1 MSETLMTEADQ
12 TNEGSTQQPVEEA
25 EAKTEQSA
33 EATNTEETQQ
43 QAETVADQQDS
54 DESSAESE
62 TSEQEPEKEGA
73 PEKYE
78 FNDKVADAPEVLDP
92 EVLTAFGEVAKELD
106 LPQDAA
112 QKVLDK
118 VAPVIQARQAAQVE
132 QARTEWAESSKSD
145 DEFGGENLNANLEVA
160 KTALDAFGT
169 DPLKQL
175 LSESGLGN
183 HPEVIRFMYRAG
195 KAISEDSYVGN
206 SQGANAQGSKVPK
219 DFNGIANALYSNQQ
233 NK

>member
-12 TNEGSTQQPVEEA
+12 TNEGSTQQPVGEA
-25 EAKTEQSA
+25 QTEQSA
-33 EATNTEETQQ
+33 EATNTEDTQQ
-43 QAETVADQQDS
+43 QAENVADQQDS
-54 DESSAESE
+54 DESSVESE
-62 TSEQEPEKEGA
+62 TSESETPEGA
-73 PEKYE
+73 PDKYE
-78 FNDKVADAPEVLDP
+78 FTAKVADAPEELDP
-92 EVLTAFGEVAKELD
+92 EVLTAFGDVAKELD
-106 LPQDAA
+106 LPQEAA

-118 VAPVIQARQAAQVE
+118 VAPVMQARQAKAVE
-132 QARTEWAESSKSD
+132 DAKTEWANDSKSD
-145 DEFGGENLNANLEVA
+145 QEFGGESLEANLEIA
-160 KTALDAFGT
+160 KTSLNKFGT
-169 DPLKQL
+169 DALKSL

-206 SQGANAQGSKVPK
+206 SEGANAKGNVPK

>member
-1 MSETLMTEADQ
+1 MSETLMTEANQ
-12 TNEGSTQQPVEEA
+12 TNEGSTQQAVEGTE
-25 EAKTEQSA
+25 TEQSV
-33 EATNTEETQQ
+33 ETTNTENTQQ

-54 DESSAESE
+54 DESSVESE
-62 TSEQEPEKEGA
+62 TSEQETPEGA

-92 EVLTAFGEVAKELD
+92 DVLTAFGEVAKELD
-106 LPQDAA
+106 LPQEAA

-118 VAPVIQARQAAQVE
+118 VAPVIQARQAEQVE
-132 QARTEWAESSKSD
+132 KARVEWAEDSKSD
-145 DEFGGENLNANLEVA
+145 DEFGGETFDANLEVA
-160 KTALDAFGT
+160 KSALDAFGT
-169 DPLKQL
+169 STFKQL

-206 SQGANAQGSKVPK
+206 SQGASAKGNGIPK

>member
-1 MSETLMTEADQ
+1 MSESLMTEAEQ
-12 TNEGSTQQPVEEA
+12 TNEGSTQQPVGEA
-25 EAKTEQSA
+25 QTEQSA

-43 QAETVADQQDS
+43 QAENVADQQDS
-54 DESSAESE
+54 DESSVESE
-62 TSEQEPEKEGA
+62 TSEQETKEGA
-73 PEKYE
+73 PETYE
-78 FNDKVADAPEVLDP
+78 FNDKVADAPDVLDP

-118 VAPVIQARQAAQVE
+118 VAPVIQARQAEQVE
-132 QARTEWAESSKSD
+132 KARIDWAEESKSD
-145 DEFGGENLNANLEVA
+145 QEFGGETFETNLEVA
-160 KTALDAFGT
+160 KTALNAFGT
-169 DPLKQL
+169 DPFKQL

-206 SQGANAQGSKVPK
+206 SQGANAQGSNVPK

>member
-1 MSETLMTEADQ
+1 MTEANQ
-12 TNEGSTQQPVEEA
+12 TNEGSTQQAVEGTE
-25 EAKTEQSA
+25 TEQSV
-33 EATNTEETQQ
+33 ETTTTENTQQ

-54 DESSAESE
+54 DESSVESE
-62 TSEQEPEKEGA
+62 TSEQEIPKGA

-92 EVLTAFGEVAKELD
+92 NVLTAFGEVAKELD
-106 LPQDAA
+106 LPQEAA

-118 VAPVIQARQAAQVE
+118 VAPVIQARQAEQVE
-132 QARTEWAESSKSD
+132 KARVEWAEDSKSD
-145 DEFGGENLNANLEVA
+145 EEFGGETFNANLEVA
-160 KTALDAFGT
+160 KTALNAFGT
-169 DPLKQL
+169 DPFKQL

-206 SQGANAQGSKVPK
+206 SQGASAKGNGIPK

>member
-1 MSETLMTEADQ
+1 MSETLMTEANQ
-12 TNEGSTQQPVEEA
+12 TNEGSTQQAVEGTE
-25 EAKTEQSA
+25 TEQSV
-33 EATNTEETQQ
+33 ETTTTENTQQ

-54 DESSAESE
+54 DESSVESE
-62 TSEQEPEKEGA
+62 TSEQETKTQGA

-92 EVLTAFGEVAKELD
+92 DVLTAFGEVAKELD
-106 LPQDAA
+106 LPQEAA

-118 VAPVIQARQAAQVE
+118 VAPVIQARQAEQVE
-132 QARTEWAESSKSD
+132 KARIDWAEESKSD
-145 DEFGGENLNANLEVA
+145 EEFGGETFDANIEVA
-160 KTALDAFGT
+160 KTALNAFGT
-169 DPLKQL
+169 DPFKQL
-175 LSESGLGN
+175 LAESGLGN

-206 SQGANAQGSKVPK
+206 SQGANAQGSNVPK
-219 DFNGIANALYSNQQ
+219 DFDGKANALYSNQQ

>member
-1 MSETLMTEADQ
+1 MSETLMTEANQ
-12 TNEGSTQQPVEEA
+12 TNEGDTQQPVDA
-25 EAKTEQSA
+25 ST
-33 EATNTEETQQ
+33 EATTDTEQ
-43 QAETVADQQDS
+43 QAEGVQDQQVS
-54 DESSAESE
+54 DETAVESE
-62 TSEQEPEKEGA
+62 TSEKDVPEGA
-73 PEKYE
+73 PDKYE
-78 FNDKVADAPEVLDP
+78 FNSKVADAPDELDP
-92 EVLTAFGEVAKELD
+92 EVLTAFGDVAKELN

-118 VAPVIQARQAAQVE
+118 VAPVIQARQAKAIE
-132 QARTEWAESSKSD
+132 QTKVEWANQSKSD
-145 DEFGGENLNANLEVA
+145 QEFGGESLTDNLDVA
-160 KTALDAFGT
+160 KTSLDTFGT
-169 DPLKQL
+169 DALKSL
-175 LSESGLGN
+175 LQETGLGN

>member
-1 MSETLMTEADQ
+1 MTEAEQ
-12 TNEGSTQQPVEEA
+12 TNEGSTQQPVGETQ
-25 EAKTEQSA
+25 TEQSA
-33 EATNTEETQQ
+33 ETTTTETQQ

-54 DESSAESE
+54 DESSVESE
-62 TSEQEPEKEGA
+62 TSEQETKEGA
-73 PEKYE
+73 PDKYE
-78 FNDKVADAPEVLDP
+78 FNNKVADAPEELDP

-106 LPQDAA
+106 LPQEAA

-118 VAPVIQARQAAQVE
+118 VAPVMQARQAKAVE
-132 QARTEWAESSKSD
+132 DAKTEWAQESQSD
-145 DEFGGENLNANLEVA
+145 QEFGGENLGVNLETA
-160 KTALDAFGT
+160 KTALNAFGT
-169 DPLKQL
+169 DSFKQL

-206 SQGANAQGSKVPK
+206 SQGANPKGDIPK

>member
-1 MSETLMTEADQ
+1 MSESLMTEADQ
-12 TNEGSTQQPVEEA
+12 TNEGSTQQPVGEA
-25 EAKTEQSA
+25 QTEQSA
-33 EATNTEETQQ
+33 ETTTTEETQQ

-54 DESSAESE
+54 DESSVESE
-62 TSEQEPEKEGA
+62 TSEQETKEGA

-78 FNDKVADAPEVLDP
+78 FNNEVADAPDVLDP

-106 LPQDAA
+106 LPQEAA

-118 VAPVIQARQAAQVE
+118 VAPVIQARQAEQVE
-132 QARTEWAESSKSD
+132 KARIDWAEESKLD
-145 DEFGGENLNANLEVA
+145 DEFGGETFETNLETA
-160 KTALDAFGT
+160 KTALNAFGT
-169 DPLKQL
+169 EPFKQL

-206 SQGANAQGSKVPK
+206 SLGANAKGGNVPK